1 MKRSLIALLIS
12 VLSLSLYAQDS
23 LRARQYI
30 RDLTS
35 PAMHGRGYAYNG
47 DSIAAEYLR
56 EQFKLIGA
64 EPFADDFFHHYD
76 FDVYAME
83 GPVRATLDG
92 RELKAWDEFSIAPMS
107 HSAHETFTVLSVPV
121 STLLNREALHK
132 FCEKKSKIIGH
143 SLLYVDLANC
153 DKKED
158 VQKVQGILMRFAV
171 NNGHLPFKGIVAGV
185 ENIPVW
191 SFNFAHE
198 PCDYV
203 VAYVKTGL
211 MTKKKAELSLSYT
224 NEIKKHKTQNVC
236 AMLRGVGAPDSL
248 VIVGGHYDHLGQMGD
263 AVMFPGAH
271 DNASGTA
278 TVLDLAHYFKN
289 HPPYYTM
296 LFTLFSGEEAG
307 LLGSLAFVK
316 DSLFDFSKVKMMLN
330 IDLMGGGDDGFTVV
344 NSDADNTK
352 DFFQSMVAMNERE
365 HLVKEVKPR
374 KNANISDHAPF
385 ILKGMPAVFVYT
397 MGGKTG
403 GYHQPDDTNENCSLS
418 AYENIVSLFIRAIEQ
433 MGGSEKELR
442 VKS

>member
-1 MKRSLIALLIS
+1 MMKRIS
-12 VLSLSLYAQDS
+12 VVLFLTVLVFSLYAQDS
-23 LRARQYI
+23 LQARQYI
-30 RDLTS
+30 RDLTA

-56 EQFKLIGA
+56 QQFKTLGL
-64 EPFADDFFHHYD
+64 EPFADNYYHHYD

-83 GPVRATLDG
+83 GPVSASLNG

-107 HSAHETFTVLSVPV
+107 HSANETFTLLAIPAK
-121 STLLNREALHK
+121 TLLDKEALGK
-132 FCEKKSKIIGH
+132 FYGKHAKVIAN

-153 DKKED
+153 KDKEAALRNY
-158 VQKVQGILMRFAV
+158 GMMMRFSV
-171 NNGHLPFKGIVAGV
+171 NNGRLPFKGIVAGV

-203 VAYVKTGL
+203 VAYVKADL
-211 MTKKKAELSLSYT
+211 MTKKKARLSLSYT
-224 NEIKKHKTQNVC
+224 NEIKNHKTQNVC
-236 AMLRGVGAPDSL
+236 AMVRGVGAPDSL

-263 AVMFPGAH
+263 VVMFPGAH

-278 TVLDLAHYFKN
+278 TVLDLARYFKN

-296 LFTLFSGEEAG
+296 LFVLFSGEEAG

-352 DFFQSMVAMNERE
+352 DFFQSMVDMNERE

-418 AYENIVSLFIRAIEQ
+418 AYENIVKIFIRAIE
-433 MGGSEKELR
+433 E
-442 VKS
+442 VKNER

>member
-1 MKRSLIALLIS
+1 MKRTFIALFVTMLTFSI
-12 VLSLSLYAQDS
+12 YAQDS

-56 EQFKLIGA
+56 EQFQLIGT
-64 EPFADDFFHHYD
+64 EPFADNYFHHYD

-83 GPVRATLDG
+83 GPVQATLNG
-92 RELKAWDEFSIAPMS
+92 RELKAWDEFSLAPMS
-107 HSAHETFTVLSVPV
+107 HSANETFSLLAVPAQ
-121 STLLNREALHK
+121 TLLNKEALRE
-132 FCEKKSKIIGH
+132 FCDKYSKIIGN
-143 SLLYVDLANC
+143 SLLYVNLANC

-158 VQKVQGILMRFAV
+158 VQKVQGIMMRFAV
-171 NNGHLPFKGIVAGV
+171 NNGLLPFKGIVAGV

-203 VAYVKTGL
+203 VAYVKADL
-211 MTKKKAELSLSYT
+211 MTKKKAKLSLTYT
-224 NEIKKHKTQNVC
+224 NEMKNHKTQNVC

-296 LFTLFSGEEAG
+296 LFALFSGEEAG

-344 NSDADNTK
+344 NSDADNTR
-352 DFFQSMVAMNERE
+352 DFFQSMVDMNERE

-385 ILKGMPAVFVYT
+385 ILNGMPAVFVYT

-403 GYHQPDDTNENCSLS
+403 GYHQPDDTNDNCSLS
-418 AYENIVSLFIRAIEQ
+418 AYENIVKIFIQAIEKL
-433 MGGSEKELR
+433 SNTKE
-442 VKS
+442 

>member
-1 MKRSLIALLIS
+1 MKRTFIALFVTMLTFSI
-12 VLSLSLYAQDS
+12 YAQDS

-56 EQFKLIGA
+56 EQFQLIGT
-64 EPFADDFFHHYD
+64 EPFADNYFHHYD

-83 GPVRATLDG
+83 GPVQATLNG
-92 RELKAWDEFSIAPMS
+92 RELKAWDEFSLAPMS
-107 HSAHETFTVLSVPV
+107 HSANETFAVLSIPV
-121 STLLNREALHK
+121 KTLLDKEALGK
-132 FCEKKSKIIGH
+132 FCGKHSKDIVH
-143 SLLYVDLANC
+143 SLLYVDLAHC
-153 DKKED
+153 DDKEVVKK
-158 VQKVQGILMRFAV
+158 VNGMMMRFAV
-171 NNGHLPFKGIVAGV
+171 NNGRLPFKGLIAGV
-185 ENIPVW
+185 KDIPVW

-203 VAYVKTGL
+203 LAYVKADL
-211 MTKKKAELSLSYT
+211 MTKKKAKLSLTYT
-224 NEIKKHKTQNVC
+224 NEMKNHKTQNVC

-278 TVLDLAHYFKN
+278 TVLDIARYFKN

-344 NSDADNTK
+344 NSDADNTR
-352 DFFQSMVAMNERE
+352 DFFQSMVDMNERE

-403 GYHQPDDTNENCSLS
+403 GYHQPDDTNDNCSLS
-418 AYENIVSLFIRAIEQ
+418 AYENIVKIFIQAIEKL
-433 MGGSEKELR
+433 SNTKE
-442 VKS
+442 

>member
-1 MKRSLIALLIS
+1 MKRTFIALFVTMLTFSI
-12 VLSLSLYAQDS
+12 YAQDS

-56 EQFKLIGA
+56 EQFQLIGT
-64 EPFADDFFHHYD
+64 EPFADNYFHHYD

-83 GPVRATLDG
+83 GPVQATLNG
-92 RELKAWDEFSIAPMS
+92 RELKAWDEFSLAPMS
-107 HSAHETFTVLSVPV
+107 HSANETFAVLSIPV
-121 STLLNREALHK
+121 KTLLDKDALGK
-132 FCEKKSKIIGH
+132 FCGKHSKDIVH
-143 SLLYVDLANC
+143 SLLYVDLAHC
-153 DKKED
+153 DDKEVVKK
-158 VQKVQGILMRFAV
+158 VNGMMMRFAV
-171 NNGHLPFKGIVAGV
+171 NNGRLPFKGLIAGV
-185 ENIPVW
+185 KDIPVW

-203 VAYVKTGL
+203 VAYVKADL
-211 MTKKKAELSLSYT
+211 MTKKKAKLSLTYT
-224 NEIKKHKTQNVC
+224 NEMKNHKTQNVC

-278 TVLDLAHYFKN
+278 TVLDLAHYFMN

-344 NSDADNTK
+344 NSDADNTR
-352 DFFQSMVAMNERE
+352 DFFQSMVDMNERE

-403 GYHQPDDTNENCSLS
+403 GYHQPDDTNDNCSLS
-418 AYENIVSLFIRAIEQ
+418 AYENIVKIFIKALED
-433 MGGSEKELR
+433 LR
-442 VKS
+442 